1 MTSYN
6 ATVELG
12 TPADEVTPEWGDQ
25 IIDRFLNW
33 HPAIGVSVLGR
44 AELIITLTA
53 ETLRQASE
61 VVSGLTTGLDV
72 VRTTV
77 ETTADFDRRGQAEV
91 PELMSIS
98 EVANALGVTRAAVQK
113 RINTGS
119 IPAVKVGST
128 WAIPAT
134 AV

>member
-6 ATVELG
+6 ATVELD
-12 TPADEVTPEWGDQ
+12 TPADDVTPEWGDQ

-61 VVSGLTTGLDV
+61 VVSSLTTGLDV
-72 VRTTV
+72 VRTTI

-113 RINTGS
+113 RINAGS